1 MPNAQAATL
10 DQLSHALA
18 QGQATSRFLAEACL
32 ERIQDPHGEGSRA
45 FVHVD
50 AEAVRSTADAIDKLR
65 GARSTLSRFAGIPIS
80 VKDLFDVQGEV
91 TRAGSTALAGAA
103 PAGADATVVAR
114 LRRAGFVIMGRTNMT
129 EFAYSGLGINPHYGT
144 PANPWQRDTP
154 RVPGGS
160 SSGAAV
166 SVADGMAHAALGT
179 DTGGSCRIPAAF
191 CGIVGYKPTAR
202 LIPQTGII
210 PLSPSLDAAGPLA
223 RSVRCCASLHA
234 ILSGVEEFAVPDLA
248 VEGLRLAVPQT
259 LALDE
264 LDQPVAKAFEAATT
278 ALSQAGAHVVN
289 APFDCLGRMPQINA
303 KGGLA
308 AMESYA
314 WHRALIAEKQAAYD
328 PRVVNRILK
337 GADCSAADY
346 LDVVAARRT
355 LIADAEAELAPF
367 DAMMLPTAAIVPPK
381 IADLVGDEAYA
392 RANILALRNT
402 TLINMID
409 GCAISLPIHRAGE
422 APVGLMLA
430 CRGGDDQRL
439 FALAAAIERIVKPG

>member
-1 MPNAQAATL
+1 
-10 DQLSHALA
+10 LSHALA
-18 QGQATSRFLAEACL
+18 AGRTTSRSLAEACL
-32 ERIQDPHGEGSRA
+32 ERIQDSGGEGSRT

-50 AEAVRSTADAIDKLR
+50 ADAVRTVADASDRLR
-65 GARSTLSRFAGIPIS
+65 VARSVFSRFAGIPIS

-91 TRAGSTALAGAA
+91 TRAGSTVLAGNA
-103 PAGADATVVAR
+103 PATADAVVIAR

-160 SSGAAV
+160 SSGAGI

-191 CGIVGYKPTAR
+191 AGIVGYKPTAR
-202 LIPQTGII
+202 LIPQTGIV

-223 RSVRCCASLHA
+223 HSVRCCASLHA
-234 ILSGVEEFAVPDLA
+234 ILSGEDEFAVPDLA

-259 LALDE
+259 IALDE
-264 LDQPVAKAFEAATT
+264 LEQPVAQAFEAAVA
-278 ALSQAGAHVVN
+278 ALSKAGAHIVD
-289 APFDCLGRMPQINA
+289 APFDCLGRIPKINA

-314 WHRALIAEKQAAYD
+314 WHRALIATKRAGYD
-328 PRVVNRILK
+328 PRVVSRILK

-346 LDVVAARRT
+346 VDVLAARKAV
-355 LIADAEAELAPF
+355 IADSEAELAPF
-367 DAMMLPTAAIVPPK
+367 DAMILPTVAIVPPR
-381 IADLVGDEAYA
+381 IADLAADEAYA
-392 RANILALRNT
+392 RANVLALRNT
-402 TLINMID
+402 TLINVID

-430 CRGGDDQRL
+430 CRGGDDHRL
-439 FALAAAIERIVKPG
+439 FALAAAIEQVVRPS